1 MLCSTLYV
9 RTHCSILRAKKS
21 TSVPYGC
28 SVWPAFW
35 VHGAE
40 WPSGGEIDIF
50 EGVNMQPSNQ
60 VALHTVTGCYA
71 GNGTMM
77 PTGQLISNNCDHLV
91 NGNQGC
97 TVLDGRNQSYGPGFA
112 SAGGGVYA
120 MELASSGISVWF
132 FPVSTP
138 VYTGT
143 LNLLIRPPGLV
154 AHCVTRRYQVQF
166 DFSGSYHMDAA
177 HGLLLKFVL

>member
-1 MLCSTLYV
+1 
-9 RTHCSILRAKKS
+9 
-21 TSVPYGC
+21 
-28 SVWPAFW
+28 
-35 VHGAE
+35 
-40 WPSGGEIDIF
+40 
-50 EGVNMQPSNQ
+50 MQASNQ

-77 PTGQLISNNCDHLV
+77 PTGQLMSNNCDHLV

-132 FPVSTP
+132 FPVNIP
-138 VYTGT
+138 LYTDPKAADT
-143 LNLLIRPPGLV
+143 SVELSAYCI
-154 AHCVTRRYQVQF
+154 TRRYPVQLYF
-166 DFSGSYHMDAA
+166 AGSDHLDVT
-177 HGLLLKFVL
+177 HGFLLKFIL